1 MEDKQRLCSRSCP
14 DILGGT
20 APVSSWSHSYLKT
33 LTCGGSGRSMYVHNS
48 GRLVSE
54 HVRNQISADAHWKP
68 M

>member
-1 MEDKQRLCSRSCP
+1 MEDKQVFVVVVCP

-20 APVSSWSHSYLKT
+20 VPVSLWSHSYLKM
-33 LTCGGSGRSMYVHNS
+33 LTCGGSGRSISVHNS

-54 HVRNQISADAHWKP
+54 HVKNQISADAHWKP